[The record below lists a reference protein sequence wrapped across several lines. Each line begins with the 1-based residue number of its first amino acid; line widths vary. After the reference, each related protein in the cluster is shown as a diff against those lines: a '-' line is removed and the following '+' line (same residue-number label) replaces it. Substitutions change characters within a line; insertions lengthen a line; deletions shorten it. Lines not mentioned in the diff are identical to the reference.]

1 MQYNLG
7 YAFVII
13 MCLCIFYHLFF
24 LIKDLVQTLLLKLK
38 RRMMKRKHP
47 ERFKEEIAEEK
58 YCRQNR

>member
-47 ERFKEEIAEEK
+47 ERFKEEIA
-58 YCRQNR
+58 